1 MGRLER
7 RATVTP
13 ASPTTL
19 VNAPKPM
26 ICAPIF
32 SAILEA
38 CSRRRYVNSGL
49 RESISLGV
57 PPTLMSQPSASA
69 PVGET
74 MLVILQYTMG
84 GMWAAMVSILSIKN
98 FGVALGMGKA
108 FLM

>member
-19 VNAPKPM
+19 VKAPRPM

-49 RESISLGV
+49 RDSISLGV
-57 PPTLMSQPSASA
+57 PPTLISQPSASA
-69 PVGET
+69 PVGE
-74 MLVILQYTMG
+74 MILLILQYTMG
-84 GMWAAMVSILSIKN
+84 GMCAAKVSTLSMTN
-98 FGVALGMGKA
+98 LGVDFGIGN
-108 FLM
+108 